1 MHDRA
6 WRTTAISLGQTH
18 WHNRPEGIY
27 NPLSL
32 KEFCIR
38 CICIRLLSEPASVFR
53 ILAYQIRQHE
63 KLRKQQNLLRDCESE
78 KAPESASLSADL
90 ATAILAWFRD
100 RQVICKHHFQLLA
113 YYQMLDWNLRFCSD
127 VDDAWLEDVPT
138 HVIELLQ
145 SLNVSYCH
153 RLQFCGLNS
162 QSRLPNLRTANFD
175 GCLYLKPETIQRLQ
189 FSSRLISLNLTG
201 CRLITDKTL
210 YSLRHLFRL
219 QVLHLSGCKWITEKG
234 LQHLNGLFGLKRL
247 YLARCVNVSN
257 QAFRFFPTSFPNLI
271 ELDVSHCSISDIAMH
286 FIGRLKEMSSLA
298 LKGCSRVTTKGLSH
312 LGSLLKLRRLDF
324 RYCKHIS
331 GLCKEW
337 TQLNALWLSCTNFKE
352 SDAFILAT
360 MKYLQELDL
369 RCCVVTKCSFTF
381 VSQLQNLVRLCVA
394 ETALTDESL
403 IVLCKRLKKLQLLD
417 ISCTEVTDSGTILI
431 DKLEE
436 LRELHMDTPG
446 ITNRSLGR
454 IGKLKKL
461 ARLNLF
467 AANVTDE
474 GVESLAQLEALHDLA
489 ICSGGIG
496 PHGVKVLSQ
505 LKKLGALN
513 LSQNKWCVVHLGALT
528 ELRYLN
534 LSNTSISSSCLHNL
548 YALKHLESLSVYG
561 VILDASQIDELQV
574 NLPQLK
580 VLRCS

>member
-1 MHDRA
+1 MDHGKRIATSQWLIWFEAIVSCTLRQCIQSGIPLLPYILSQFDR
-6 WRTTAISLGQTH
+6 
-18 WHNRPEGIY
+18 
-27 NPLSL
+27 
-32 KEFCIR
+32 IR
-38 CICIRLLSEPASVFR
+38 CVTLLHQVLQKWTLLSP
-53 ILAYQIRQHE
+53 IL
-63 KLRKQQNLLRDCESE
+63 
-78 KAPESASLSADL
+78 
-90 ATAILAWFRD
+90 TF
-100 RQVICKHHFQLLA
+100 
-113 YYQMLDWNLRFCSD
+113 
-127 VDDAWLEDVPT
+127 
-138 HVIELLQ
+138 
-145 SLNVSYCH
+145 
-153 RLQFCGLNS
+153 
-162 QSRLPNLRTANFD
+162 
-175 GCLYLKPETIQRLQ
+175 
-189 FSSRLISLNLTG
+189 LIS
-201 CRLITDKTL
+201 
-210 YSLRHLFRL
+210 
-219 QVLHLSGCKWITEKG
+219 
-234 LQHLNGLFGLKRL
+234 
-247 YLARCVNVSN
+247 
-257 QAFRFFPTSFPNLI
+257 
-271 ELDVSHCSISDIAMH
+271 SDIALH

-436 LRELHMDTPG
+436 LRELHLDTPG

-467 AANVTDE
+467 AA
-474 GVESLAQLEALHDLA
+474 
-489 ICSGGIG
+489 
-496 PHGVKVLSQ
+496 K
-505 LKKLGALN
+505 
-513 LSQNKWCVVHLGALT
+513 
-528 ELRYLN
+528 
-534 LSNTSISSSCLHNL
+534 
-548 YALKHLESLSVYG
+548 
-561 VILDASQIDELQV
+561 
-574 NLPQLK
+574 
-580 VLRCS
+580 